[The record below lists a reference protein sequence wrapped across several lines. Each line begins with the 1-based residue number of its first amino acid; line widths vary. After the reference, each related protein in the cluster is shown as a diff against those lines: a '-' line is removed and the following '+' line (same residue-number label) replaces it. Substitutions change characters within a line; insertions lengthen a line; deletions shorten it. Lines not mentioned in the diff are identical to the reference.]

1 MLVLDGTVPKLGS
14 GIRYNRGAGGGEKRG
29 RMARRMGHPATAA
42 PDAEHPTGP
51 SDRLL
56 LVGVSGATLW
66 VLAWVMVQLPGPLS
80 RTLPSLPW
88 LR

>member
-1 MLVLDGTVPKLGS
+1 MPTLGHAVQ
-14 GIRYNRGAGGGEKRG
+14 YNRKAGEGEKRG
-29 RMARRMGHPATAA
+29 RMSRGVAHSTAA
-42 PDAEHPTGP
+42 PTPDDEQARAP
-51 SDRLL
+51 SERLL
-56 LVGVSGATLW
+56 VVGVSGATLW